1 MYVVGEVVDDKCY
14 VHVVGE
20 VVGDKCYVHV
30 VGEVIGDKY
39 MYLVCYVY
47 VVALK
52 RSDCINIS

>member
-1 MYVVGEVVDDKCY
+1 MLCACSWEAI
-14 VHVVGE
+14 
-20 VVGDKCYVHV
+20 GDKCYVHV

-52 RSDCINIS
+52 RSDCVNIS